1 MLVASVWKT
10 GSKTTTGSDPTDN
23 LMPFDSP
30 QPKSQSGR
38 EQVLVR
44 SYNPSPTDVLSC
56 GKHSG
61 GGNWQTT
68 IPCESGQQAS
78 RFVQPV
84 LPANLL
90 AAAISAESG
99 LGKWKRPA

>member
-30 QPKSQSGR
+30 QPKNQTGR
-38 EQVLVR
+38 EQVLAR

-56 GKHSG
+56 GEYSG
-61 GGNWQTT
+61 GGELANHNTLREWAIGEQV
-68 IPCESGQQAS
+68 C
-78 RFVQPV
+78 
-84 LPANLL
+84 PAGSPRQSFSSSN
-90 AAAISAESG
+90 
-99 LGKWKRPA
+99 KHRK